1 MPDNTTQ
8 AQQLCDLFTQL
19 AGEVDAF
26 RNSHY
31 DDLSS
36 QQRADL
42 EEVIQQF
49 YDFHDQ
55 FAGDVIQYTLDAV
68 QGDLTR
74 LTSVTKQA
82 TDALKHL
89 ETVAQVV
96 NVVAAAADLAQAIV
110 TGGYGEIPEAV
121 RSLAQA
127 IQPGADKDDTGA

>member
-1 MPDNTTQ
+1 MPDNTNQ

-19 AGEVDAF
+19 AAEVDAF
-26 RNSHY
+26 RTAHY
-31 DDLSS
+31 DQLSP

-42 EEVIQQF
+42 EEEIQQL

-55 FAGDVIQYTLDAV
+55 FAGDVIQCTLDAV
-68 QGDLTR
+68 QGDLTK

-89 ETVAQVV
+89 QTVAKVV
-96 NVVAAAADLAQAIV
+96 NIVAAAADLTQAIV

-127 IQPGADKDDTGA
+127 IEPSTDKDDNGA